1 MRDDS
6 RHRCSGVAIPR
17 PTPTLQKEAPDE
29 EEVQG
34 EEGGGGRPSHGHHPG
49 ANGKEKS
56 IASPRLGKQS
66 SCDTVG
72 PQPGTALPP
81 RTTYLPHT

>member
-29 EEVQG
+29 DGVQG
-34 EEGGGGRPSHGHHPG
+34 GGERSRRPRQGHHPG

-56 IASPRLGKQS
+56 IASPRESKAPA
-66 SCDTVG
+66 T
-72 PQPGTALPP
+72 
-81 RTTYLPHT
+81 R